1 MRSVSWLQHWTKP
14 HVGYDKVESRLQTS
28 NEALSEVK
36 EQSYEDIMSSAYTS
50 PTPSQLPT
58 SSSLHKSL
66 GVPPT
71 IQESEAPTDNT
82 DPLQDTPTTPSA
94 SQDVPSTPA
103 VRHSPKPHLYEAD
116 VTPHNDTPSE
126 HVQEGHAA
134 DVAAEPVPVANGNL
148 NTPSSVPAAADGPPA
163 VNDDNG
169 PSQENDIVKGELGA
183 HVTNESSLVVAE
195 EAGQNGHTECDDKPQ
210 LEAILTGLADD
221 APIDSTAAPI
231 LDNTTAHTNE
241 TNIHLQAPSTEIL
254 RPNESGDTG
263 TDKEAPED
271 ATVPQGDPFVLE
283 GVQVNGHASAK
294 DEHGGENSAD
304 SSQVPAD
311 TATTPVP
318 NEPVDHSET
327 AASPPSLP
335 APTERL
341 DETPTAVPIVGR
353 VTDELAGDPPQLPTG
368 EQDAATLSLSA
379 ETTEGATSQPVE
391 TVVEAAEPPPS
402 DSGRAIVDKGS
413 EPGMLQHGDEPEVK
427 EQLEMDG
434 IVKEAPPAVVDFED
448 STCAPQCLE
457 PVVKET
463 EQAFSSQQ
471 EEGTMSAAPVLET
484 PTPSATDVQ
493 SQTFTEPAE
502 YIPAQPTVLAS
513 AAPDMQPSTEGAV
526 EPSLP
531 PAGRPEATNHP
542 QGSQLGVTEAI
553 ISIEGDIATASLP
566 ASAEPTLAD
575 DTTPA
580 PRPEEPIINVQA
592 ETDEHEPEGTPK
604 EGADELAQPG
614 SNADSA
620 QGEVK
625 EEAAEFTKEGTYRSF
640 FFLPPNRWRN
650 SPL

>member
-1 MRSVSWLQHWTKP
+1 VSWLQHWTKP
-14 HVGYDKVESRLQTS
+14 HVGYDKIESRLQTS

-36 EQSYEDIMSSAYTS
+36 DQSYEDIMSSAYTI

-58 SSSLHKSL
+58 SSPLHKSL

-82 DPLQDTPTTPSA
+82 EPLQDTPTAPSA

-116 VTPHNDTPSE
+116 VTHGDTPSE
-126 HVQEGHAA
+126 HVQEGHTA
-134 DVAAEPVPVANGNL
+134 DVAAEPVLVANGNL

-163 VNDDNG
+163 VSGDIG
-169 PSQENDIVKGELGA
+169 PSQENDNVKGELGA
-183 HVTNESSLVVAE
+183 HVTNESSMVIAE

-210 LEAILTGLADD
+210 LEAIVTEPADD
-221 APIDSTAAPI
+221 APDSTAAPV
-231 LDNTTAHTNE
+231 LDKTNAHTNE

-263 TDKEAPED
+263 TVKEAPED
-271 ATVPQGDPFVLE
+271 ATVPRGDPFVLE
-283 GVQVNGHASAK
+283 GVQVNGHDSAK
-294 DEHGGENSAD
+294 GEHGGENSAD
-304 SSQVPAD
+304 SSQVPAG

-335 APTERL
+335 VPTERP

-353 VTDELAGDPPQLPTG
+353 VTDELAGDPPQPPTG
-368 EQDAATLSLSA
+368 EQDAVALSLSA

-391 TVVEAAEPPPS
+391 PVIEAAEPPPS
-402 DSGRAIVDKGS
+402 DWGGATVDKGS
-413 EPGMLQHGDEPEVK
+413 EPGVLQHDDTDVK
-427 EQLEMDG
+427 EQLETYSIAKG
-434 IVKEAPPAVVDFED
+434 APPAVVGFEDSSED

-471 EEGTMSAAPVLET
+471 EERTMSAAPVLET
-484 PTPSATDVQ
+484 PTPSATDAQ
-493 SQTFTEPAE
+493 DQTSTEPAG
-502 YIPAQPTVLAS
+502 YIPAQSTELAS
-513 AAPDMQPSTEGAV
+513 AAPDMQPNTEGAV

-542 QGSQLGVTEAI
+542 QGSQLGVTEAVV
-553 ISIEGDIATASLP
+553 STEGDIATASLP

-575 DTTPA
+575 NATPA
-580 PRPEEPIINVQA
+580 PPPEEPIINVQA
-592 ETDEHEPEGTPK
+592 ETDERKPEDTPK

-614 SNADSA
+614 SNADSD

-640 FFLPPNRWRN
+640 FFIPPNRWRN